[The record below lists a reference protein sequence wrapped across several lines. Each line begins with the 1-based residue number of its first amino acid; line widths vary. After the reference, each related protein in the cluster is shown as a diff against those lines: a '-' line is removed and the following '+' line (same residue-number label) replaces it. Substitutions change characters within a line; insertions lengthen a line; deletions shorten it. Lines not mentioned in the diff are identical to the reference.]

1 MHGGPAQ
8 AFATRTVH
16 AGAAPDPATG
26 ARVMPIYQSNGFV
39 FDDVAHGAD
48 LFNLKRAGFAYARGS
63 NPNTAALERRIA
75 DLEGGTGAIA
85 VASGQSAWMLVLL
98 TLLESGD
105 HYVGS
110 TRLFGGSL
118 ALMRR
123 MEKRLKLHV
132 QWADPTPEA
141 IEAAITPQTKA
152 IVIESIVN
160 PTGEVADLA
169 GIAAVATRHKLPLVV
184 DNTLASPALLRPIEH
199 GADIVIHSAS
209 KFIGGHGQA
218 IGGVIVDAGRFPW
231 RDDARFPLIS
241 EPWEEYDGLMLMDAF
256 PASAFTVA
264 CRLTGM
270 REYGPGMAPHIA
282 SMLLTGVETLALRM
296 EKHCANADTVAAFLA
311 GHKAIE
317 SVSYPGLPGHPN
329 NAVALHYCPDGVGAV
344 FVATLNGGEAAATV
358 AISRLKLFSH
368 LVNIGE
374 TRSLVA
380 HPATTTHRT
389 LPERERAALGIN
401 GGTIRIS
408 VGIEDVEDLVADLA
422 QALAAPG

>member
-1 MHGGPAQ
+1 MQPTPALG
-8 AFATRTVH
+8 FATRTVH

-48 LFNLKRAGFAYARGS
+48 LFNLKRPGFAYARGS

-85 VASGQSAWMLVLL
+85 VASGQSAWMPVLL

-132 QWADPTPEA
+132 QWADPTAEA

-169 GIAAVATRHKLPLVV
+169 GIAAVAKRHRLPFVV

-218 IGGVIVDAGRFPW
+218 IGGVIVDGGLFPW
-231 RDDARFPLIS
+231 RDDARFPLMA
-241 EPWEEYDGLMLMDAF
+241 EPWEEYDGLVLTEAF
-256 PASAFTVA
+256 PTTAFTVA

-282 SMLLTGVETLALRM
+282 SMLLTGVETLGLRM
-296 EKHCANADTVAAFLA
+296 EKHCANADMVAAFLA
-311 GHKAIE
+311 AHPAIG
-317 SVSYPGLPGHPN
+317 SVTYPGLAGHSN
-329 NAVALHYCPDGVGAV
+329 NAVARHYCPKGVGAV
-344 FVATLNGGEAAATV
+344 FVATLKGGEAAATLV
-358 AISRLKLFSH
+358 LSRLKLFSH

-389 LPERERAALGIN
+389 LPERERAALGIT

-408 VGIEDVEDLVADLA
+408 VGIEDAADLVADFA
-422 QALAAPG
+422 QALAGLE